1 MKTLDIKLKPRLNYV
16 VIRGEVIIPLLGLT
30 SESIA
35 NDAKFA
41 FYVDVLNDTNTDLK
55 VDDRVKL
62 DLALYG
68 NQMANNKLVIVG
80 NENSR
85 EKLTKAYVDTNSLK
99 NKDYKELIKDQ
110 RKIKVIEY
118 YLIQENWIS
127 AIDLN
132 EEVVD
137 DKLLPLL

>member
-1 MKTLDIKLKPRLNYV
+1 MKTLDIKIKPRLNYV

-41 FYVDVLNDTNTDLK
+41 FYIDALNTNTTDLK
-55 VDDRVKL
+55 VGDRVKL

-68 NQMANNKLVIVG
+68 NQMANNKLIIPD
-80 NENSR
+80 NANSR

-99 NKDYKELIKDQ
+99 NKDYKELVKQ
-110 RKIKVIEY
+110 QSKIKVIEY
-118 YLIQENWIS
+118 YLIQDNWIS
-127 AIDLN
+127 AIDLR
-132 EEVVD
+132 EEPID